1 MTDVAFNGM
10 NQTHISVQ
18 HTAPKANLF
27 ARHWPVV
34 RAKIA
39 LWRQRALERQA
50 LARMSERDLRDIGLS
65 HSQAEFEV
73 SKPFWSA

>member
-1 MTDVAFNGM
+1 MTDVAFNCM

-18 HTAPKANLF
+18 HTAQKASLI
-27 ARHWPVV
+27 ARHWPSVQARV
-34 RAKIA
+34 AQ
-39 LWRQRALERQA
+39 WRQRALERQA